1 MTPSDI
7 SLVLAALGAFL
18 VSIGGGV
25 KWLLA
30 HIDARTSEA
39 QLIEVQARSMLSDRL
54 NDDIRGLR
62 ADISLLRSEKA
73 IYLRRIYQLE
83 GFIHQQPGIEIPT
96 MEGWPPT

>member
-7 SLVLAALGAFL
+7 SLILAALGAFL

-39 QLIEVQARSMLSDRL
+39 QLVEVQARSMLSDRL
-54 NDDIRGLR
+54 NDDIRVLR
-62 ADISLLRSEKA
+62 ADITSMRAEKA

>member
-1 MTPSDI
+1 MV
-7 SLVLAALGAFL
+7 LVLAALGAFL

-30 HIDARTSEA
+30 HVDARATEA
-39 QLIEVQARSMLSDRL
+39 QLVEVQARSMLSERL
-54 NDDIRGLR
+54 NDDIRALR
-62 ADISLLRSEKA
+62 TDIALLRSEKA

-83 GFIHQQPGIEIPT
+83 GFIHSQPGISIPA